1 MLVAIGAGIAVLTGI
16 GAGIGIGMATSKAV
30 EAIARQP
37 EAESKISKSLLLG
50 CALAEATAIYGF
62 VIGLLIFTI
71 INLIVLYLLMK
82 KFLFGPILNVM
93 EQRKNMIDQQFASAK
108 DTEEQAYE
116 LKGKYEDALK
126 SAKDESMRIV
136 NQAKDE
142 AKVQAERIVKDANT
156 QAGAMLDKAKADIRT
171 EQENA
176 MKAMESRVAEI
187 ALDAASKIMGEKNSS
202 QQDLSLYDQ
211 FIKEAGDSNDGNKH

>member
-1 MLVAIGAGIAVLTGI
+1 MIEININLV
-16 GAGIGIGMATSKAV
+16 
-30 EAIARQP
+30 
-37 EAESKISKSLLLG
+37 
-50 CALAEATAIYGF
+50 
-62 VIGLLIFTI
+62 FTI

-136 NQAKDE
+136 NQGQRMK
-142 AKVQAERIVKDANT
+142 AKVQAERIVKMQT
-156 QAGAMLDKAKADIRT
+156 HSWC
-171 EQENA
+171 NA
-176 MKAMESRVAEI
+176 
-187 ALDAASKIMGEKNSS
+187 
-202 QQDLSLYDQ
+202 
-211 FIKEAGDSNDGNKH
+211 